1 MKKYPQ
7 LLTTA
12 LGLFHQQGFHATGV
26 DQLAAEAG
34 LTKKT
39 LYRYFATK
47 EALIDATL
55 QLRDDDFMAALDAF
69 VAATP
74 LPQRP
79 QAYLGYL
86 AQWFAQPDFHGCL
99 FINAA
104 AEYPQADDAIHRQA
118 AAHKARLRDWLQQC
132 CAAAG
137 LAEPVLRAQQL
148 FLLGEG
154 LTVAAQVSGVD
165 AVLLQAVRQQVAA
178 WPYQDGAPPAG

>member
-7 LLTTA
+7 LLDTA
-12 LGLFHQQGFHATGV
+12 LCLFYRQGFHATGV

-55 QLRDDDFMAALDAF
+55 QLRDDDFMTSLNGF
-69 VAATP
+69 VADTP
-74 LPQRP
+74 PRQRP
-79 QAYLGYL
+79 QAYLDYL

-118 AAHKARLRDWLQQC
+118 AAHKARLQAWLQQC
-132 CAAAG
+132 CADAG
-137 LAEPVLRAQQL
+137 LADAELRAQQL

-165 AVLLQAVRQQVAA
+165 ATLLQAARQQVAA
-178 WPYQDGAPPAG
+178 WPLPDKAGQAG

>member
-7 LLTTA
+7 LLDTA
-12 LGLFHQQGFHATGV
+12 LGLFYRQGFHATGV

-55 QLRDDDFMAALDAF
+55 QQRDDDFMAALDAF

-79 QAYLGYL
+79 QAYLDYL

-104 AEYPQADDAIHRQA
+104 AEYPQADDALHRQA
-118 AAHKARLRDWLQQC
+118 AAHKARLRGWLQQC
-132 CAAAG
+132 CADAG
-137 LAEPVLRAQQL
+137 LADAALRAQQL

-165 AVLLQAVRQQVAA
+165 AALLQAARQQVAA
-178 WPYQDGAPPAG
+178 WPLLDSARLAG

>member
-7 LLTTA
+7 LLDTA
-12 LGLFHQQGFHATGV
+12 LGLFYRQGFHATGV
-26 DQLAAEAG
+26 DQLAAAAG

-55 QLRDDDFMAALDAF
+55 QQRDEHFMAALDAF

-79 QAYLGYL
+79 QAYLDYL

-118 AAHKARLRDWLQQC
+118 AAHKARLRSWLQQC
-132 CAAAG
+132 CTDAG
-137 LAEPVLRAQQL
+137 LAEPLLRAQQL

-165 AVLLQAVRQQVAA
+165 ATLLQAARQQVAA
-178 WPYQDGAPPAG
+178 WPLLDRAAQAG